1 MIQSKLPFPPFS
13 PPKRR
18 RTAVTFL
25 ENMAMLAVA
34 VLFILAGHD
43 ETLTCGNG
51 EERKEGVG

>member
-1 MIQSKLPFPPFS
+1 
-13 PPKRR
+13 
-18 RTAVTFL
+18 VTFL